1 MITTAEHLPSPSG
14 APLPTEVMM
23 HDDKSTMPNGATA
36 GDGQPPPPLSHIHKR
51 SWMERWQTIKP
62 YFLPMIQAF
71 FIQFITGINDSQLG
85 IMLPSI
91 KAHYGLSQYVV
102 SIIFLCNTC
111 GYMMAAVSNGFL
123 IKYLSQAKTALI
135 GSISMVLGF
144 LVILFA
150 LPFPVMCVFMVAVGF
165 GVALTQASSNVVC
178 GEMPHNTLMLSFLHA
193 FYGAGGLIGPLL
205 ASAILAQGQP
215 WNTSYKVMCGFAG
228 FNTLSILICYRKLR
242 IRSEREADAALAEKQ
257 LQNESND
264 DNNSDHDSLGSTCPT
279 VVSSTEDDIE
289 SFDGKTKEP
298 NLLSQVLNYRICY
311 VGCAFLLF
319 YTGTEVTI
327 GNWGYTF
334 LITARSSDTVA
345 MAHVMSGYWAGICA
359 GRLFLGFVTSRFGE
373 KRMVYVYLTI
383 IVAMLILLWL
393 IPYIGAN
400 ATALVVTGFTLG
412 PIFPTTVSVAHQI
425 MPTKLYATAV
435 GFLSAFASAGTAVF
449 PYATG
454 VLIGSQGVQAML
466 PFCVATSSC
475 MWLLWLFMPD
485 PRRGN
490 FIRPLLTRLRRQL

>member
-1 MITTAEHLPSPSG
+1 MI
-14 APLPTEVMM
+14 
-23 HDDKSTMPNGATA
+23 HDDKSIKPSGITA
-36 GDGQPPPPLSHIHKR
+36 EDEPPPALSHTHKA
-51 SWMERWQTIKP
+51 SWMEHWQTIKP

-71 FIQFITGINDSQLG
+71 LIQFITGVNDSQLG

-165 GVALTQASSNVVC
+165 GVALIQA
-178 GEMPHNTLMLSFLHA
+178 T

-205 ASAILAQGQP
+205 ASAILADGQP
-215 WNTSYKVMCGFAG
+215 WNTSYKIMCGFAG
-228 FNTLSILICYRKLR
+228 FNTISIMICYRKL
-242 IRSEREADAALAEKQ
+242 L
-257 LQNESND
+257 
-264 DNNSDHDSLGSTCPT
+264 
-279 VVSSTEDDIE
+279 VSSIEDDIE
-289 SFDGKTKEP
+289 SLDGKTKEP
-298 NLLSQVLNYRICY
+298 NLLSQVLKYRISY

-373 KRMVYVYLTI
+373 KRMVYVYLSI

-466 PFCVATSSC
+466 PFCVATASC

-490 FIRPLLTRLRRQL
+490 FIRLLLRRLQCRTT

>member
-1 MITTAEHLPSPSG
+1 
-14 APLPTEVMM
+14 M
-23 HDDKSTMPNGATA
+23 HDDKSITPS
-36 GDGQPPPPLSHIHKR
+36 GDGSPPVLSHIHKP

-71 FIQFITGINDSQLG
+71 LIQFITGINDSQLG

-111 GYMMAAVSNGFL
+111 GYMMAAVCNGFL

-135 GSISMVLGF
+135 GSVSMVLGF
-144 LVILFA
+144 LVVLFA

-165 GVALTQASSNVVC
+165 GVALIQAGSNVVC

-193 FYGAGGLIGPLL
+193 FYGAGGLVGPLL
-205 ASAILAQGQP
+205 ASAILADGQP

-257 LQNESND
+257 LQNDS
-264 DNNSDHDSLGSTCPT
+264 NNSDQDSLDSTCPT
-279 VVSSTEDDIE
+279 VVSSTENDIE
-289 SFDGKTKEP
+289 SLDGKMKES
-298 NLLSQVLNYRICY
+298 NLLSQVISYRICY

-373 KRMVYVYLTI
+373 KRMVYVYLSI

-400 ATALVVTGFTLG
+400 ATALVVTGFALG

-454 VLIGSQGVQAML
+454 VLMGSQGVQAML

-490 FIRPLLTRLRRQL
+490 FFRPLLTRLRRQTT